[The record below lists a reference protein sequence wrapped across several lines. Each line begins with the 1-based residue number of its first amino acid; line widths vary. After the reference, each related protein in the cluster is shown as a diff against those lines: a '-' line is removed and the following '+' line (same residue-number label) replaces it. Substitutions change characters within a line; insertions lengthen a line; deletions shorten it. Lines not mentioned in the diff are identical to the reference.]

1 MLIFCSIDLTGFIQR
16 IGVINNNR
24 TTNMRVDFLS
34 AKAIFPW
41 KELTSKGYL
50 VKEKKFPML

>member
-1 MLIFCSIDLTGFIQR
+1 MPLAEALLGLKQKER

-34 AKAIFPW
+34 AKAILPW

>member
-34 AKAIFPW
+34 AKVILPW
-41 KELTSKGYL
+41 KELISKGYL